1 MPDRDLSSLPPR
13 LESLIQQY
21 HQIELEN
28 KRLRAERA
36 TWEAERTRLLEQNNR
51 LSQKLERFGKDHS

>member
-1 MPDRDLSSLPPR
+1 MSERDLSSLAPR

-21 HQIELEN
+21 HQVELEN

-51 LSQKLERFGKDHS
+51 LSQKLDRAGKDFS